1 MRALLDTS
9 YFIATEAG
17 RPIGDLPG
25 VSRTVVSVVTLAE
38 LTIGVLMANDQ
49 ARAARVATLSDVESR
64 WDPLPI
70 DAEVAR
76 ACARIVA
83 SLRAQRRRVPV
94 LDALIAA
101 TAIVEQIPIV
111 TQDRDYE
118 AIPDVQVI
126 RV

>member
-1 MRALLDTS
+1 
-9 YFIATEAG
+9 
-17 RPIGDLPG
+17 
-25 VSRTVVSVVTLAE
+25 
-38 LTIGVLMANDQ
+38 
-49 ARAARVATLSDVESR
+49 
-64 WDPLPI
+64 
-70 DAEVAR
+70 
-76 ACARIVA
+76 VA